1 MTIES
6 DGGAANAVL
15 AEIRKTRET
24 ADRLANG
31 DYPEGAD
38 HIRALAGMV
47 KQLADQME
55 RLADLSL
62 DRGASDTNDRPED
75 GSSVGE
81 SRHEVLS

>member
-6 DGGAANAVL
+6 DGAPADAVV
-15 AEIRKTRET
+15 AEIGKTRET

-38 HIRALAGMV
+38 HIRVLAGMV

-55 RLADLSL
+55 RLADHLL
-62 DRGASDTNDRPED
+62 EPGL
-75 GSSVGE
+75 
-81 SRHEVLS
+81 RHTDDLPA